1 MIFRENEEIELDFIS
16 TENTIELGCFCI
28 EEELSLGTI
37 EMPILKGEK
46 GDSATVEIG
55 TVETVLSN
63 EEADVENVGTQ
74 TNAILNFKI
83 PKGDKGED
91 GLTEEEINILIDNEI
106 DEITNLEIDNFFK

>member
-16 TENTIELGCFCI
+16 TEKTIELGCFCI
-28 EEELSLGTI
+28 EDNISLGTI
-37 EMPILKGEK
+37 EIPILKGEK
-46 GDSATVEIG
+46 GDSATITIG
-55 TVETVLSN
+55 EVETVEPN
-63 EEADVENVGTQ
+63 ELANVENIGTE

-91 GLTEEEINILIDNEI
+91 GLTEEEINELIDTEI